1 MATTELPRPAPP
13 EAHHEEP
20 GGIVDYLTTVDHKKI
35 GILYI
40 FTAFAIF
47 LVGGIFSLLIRTELA
62 EPGLQTMGE
71 NTYNQVFT
79 MHGTLMIFLFAAQV
93 STGLAN
99 YLVPLQIGA
108 ADVAFPRA
116 NAMSYWLYLFGSLIV
131 LSSFFVA
138 GGPAAAA
145 WTAYP
150 PLSTKYLQ
158 GTGMDL
164 WIIGLA
170 VVGVAGILGA
180 VNLVTTIFRMRM
192 PGMTMFRIP
201 LFTWGVLVTQLLILF
216 AFPPLTAALAL
227 LFLDRNFGSVFF
239 DATAGGSQLLFQ
251 HVFWFFGHPEVYI
264 IILPIFG
271 VISEV
276 IPVFSRKPL
285 FGYRAMV
292 FAFFGIAALSF
303 GVWAHHMFTTGM
315 VYLPYFSLM
324 SFLIAV
330 PTGIKVF
337 NWIGT
342 MWRGSITFSTAILM
356 ALGFILVFV
365 VGGIT
370 GVMLAS
376 PPIDFAVNDTYFL
389 VAHFHYIM
397 VGGLLYGMFA
407 AFYFWFPKF
416 TGRLLSEK
424 LGRWNFITFLIG
436 FNLTFFF
443 QFLVGLDGMPRRIAD
458 YEIDRWTSANQ
469 VSTVGSYLMA
479 VSVLIFLWNLVVSIR
494 RGEPAGDDPWEGN
507 SLEWVTSSPPPSHNF
522 HHLPEVHSE
531 RPAFDQ
537 RHRLEFADAGADTD
551 PERNPDRG

>member
-1 MATTELPRPAPP
+1 MATTDLDHPAAP
-13 EAHHEEP
+13 AADHEER
-20 GGIVDYLTTVDHKKI
+20 GGLVDYLTTVDHKKI

-40 FTAFAIF
+40 VTAFAIF
-47 LVGGIFSLLIRTELA
+47 LAGGVLALLVRAELA
-62 EPGLQTMGE
+62 RPGLQTMGL

-99 YLVPLQIGA
+99 FLVPLQIGA

-150 PLSTKYLQ
+150 PLSTSYLQ

-170 VVGVAGILGA
+170 VVGIAGILGA
-180 VNLVTTIFRMRM
+180 VNLVTTIFRLRV
-192 PGMTMFRIP
+192 PGMTMFRMP
-201 LFTWGVLVTQLLILF
+201 LFTWGVLVNQLMILF
-216 AFPPLTAALAL
+216 AFPPLTATLAL
-227 LFLDRNFGSVFF
+227 LLLDRKFGAVFF
-239 DATAGGSQLLFQ
+239 EAAAGGSQVLYQ

-292 FAFFGIAALSF
+292 FAFFGITALSF
-303 GVWAHHMFTTGM
+303 GVWAHHMFTTGA
-315 VYLPYFSLM
+315 VYLPYFSLL
-324 SFLIAV
+324 SLLIAV

-342 MWRGSITFSTAILM
+342 MWRGAIRFSTAMLM
-356 ALGFILVFV
+356 CLGFILVFV

-370 GVMLAS
+370 GIFLAS
-376 PPIDFAVNDTYFL
+376 PPIDFAVNDTYYV

-397 VGGLLYGMFA
+397 VGGLLFGMFA
-407 AFYFWFPKF
+407 AFYFWFPKI
-416 TGRLLSEK
+416 TGRLLSER
-424 LGRWNFITFLIG
+424 LGHWHFWTFLIG
-436 FNLTFFF
+436 FNLTFFV

-458 YEIDRWTSANQ
+458 YQIQRWVPANEA
-469 VSTVGSYLMA
+469 STVGA
-479 VSVLIFLWNLVVSIR
+479 FVTGVSVLVFLWNFLVSIR
-494 RGEPAGDDPWEGN
+494 RGRQAGNDPWEAN
-507 SLEWVTSSPPPSHNF
+507 SLEWVTTSPPPHHNF
-522 HHLPEVHSE
+522 HEIPPIRSE
-531 RPAFDQ
+531 RPAFDL
-537 RHRLEFADAGADTD
+537 RHGLQVPSTRPGDQGG
-551 PERNPDRG
+551 PEVTP